1 MEQADPPF
9 SSPSYPVP
17 SKSMLQ
23 EMFVG
28 KQVKQI
34 PTPAVVLDLAVVER
48 NCTQMLETCKALEVD
63 FRPHMKTH
71 KVRSLFDNDGGIF
84 GFLISSCCR
93 VCIFILFSG
102 LCLVTSTVS
111 M

>member
-1 MEQADPPF
+1 
-9 SSPSYPVP
+9 
-17 SKSMLQ
+17 MLH

-28 KQVKQI
+28 KQLEQM

-71 KVRSLFDNDGGIF
+71 KVRSLFGND
-84 GFLISSCCR
+84 R
-93 VCIFILFSG
+93 
-102 LCLVTSTVS
+102 
-111 M
+111 

>member
-1 MEQADPPF
+1 MDQADAPL

-17 SKSMLQ
+17 SKTMLH

-28 KQVKQI
+28 KQLEQM

-71 KVRSLFDNDGGIF
+71 KVRSLFGND
-84 GFLISSCCR
+84 R
-93 VCIFILFSG
+93 
-102 LCLVTSTVS
+102 
-111 M
+111 